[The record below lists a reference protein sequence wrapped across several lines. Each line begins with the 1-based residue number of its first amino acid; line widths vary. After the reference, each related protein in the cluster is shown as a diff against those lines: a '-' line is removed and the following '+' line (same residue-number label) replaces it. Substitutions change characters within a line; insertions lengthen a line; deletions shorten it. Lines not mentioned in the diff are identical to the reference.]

1 MEIFGIGPL
10 ELIYI
15 LLIALII
22 LGPRDMVKA
31 GRALGRFLR
40 RIVMSPSWRTVQHA
54 SQEFRHLPSKLI
66 REAGLEELEENVNE
80 INKISKS
87 YLDNVKRNELDLQ
100 DIQDFQIDMSS
111 WTTPPPSEEVSESSS
126 NNAEEMESD
135 AQPEMNTSI
144 ESSQDSSTPDEN
156 GQKEDY
162 ADK

>member
-15 LLIALII
+15 LIIALIV

-40 RIVMSPSWRTVQHA
+40 KIVMSPSWRTVQHA

-66 REAGLEELEENVNE
+66 REAGLEELEENVKE
-80 INKISKS
+80 LNKISKS
-87 YLDNVKRNELDLQ
+87 YLDDVKRNELDP
-100 DIQDFQIDMSS
+100 QDFQIDLSS
-111 WTTPPPSEEVSESSS
+111 WTTSPPSDEVSESSS

-135 AQPEMNTSI
+135 TQPEKNKAR
-144 ESSQDSSTPDEN
+144 ESSQVSRTPDEN
-156 GQKEDY
+156 GQNEEN